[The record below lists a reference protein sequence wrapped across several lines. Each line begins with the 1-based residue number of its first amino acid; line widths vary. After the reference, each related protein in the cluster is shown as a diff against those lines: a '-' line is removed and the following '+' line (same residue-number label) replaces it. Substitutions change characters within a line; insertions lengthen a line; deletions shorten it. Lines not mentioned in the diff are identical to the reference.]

1 MSRVQIELP
10 EIFPFSTELEVRVGD
25 LNYGNHLGNDA
36 VLTLIHE
43 ARRRYLVALGI
54 QEIGPDGLGFV
65 IADAAVVYRAQAFY
79 GDRLRIQVAAADFQ
93 RRGCSFFYKVSRA
106 ADGREVAQAKTG
118 VVSFDFK
125 AQKAISFPPETGKSG
140 PAIHV
145 PACVGFNGG

>member
-1 MSRVQIELP
+1 VSRVQIELL

-65 IADAAVVYRAQAFY
+65 IADAAVVYRSQAFY

-93 RRGCSFFYKVSRA
+93 SRGCSFFYKVSHA

-125 AQKAISFPPETGKSG
+125 AQKAISFPLETRTKLTAAL
-140 PAIHV
+140 PALR
-145 PACVGFNGG
+145 P